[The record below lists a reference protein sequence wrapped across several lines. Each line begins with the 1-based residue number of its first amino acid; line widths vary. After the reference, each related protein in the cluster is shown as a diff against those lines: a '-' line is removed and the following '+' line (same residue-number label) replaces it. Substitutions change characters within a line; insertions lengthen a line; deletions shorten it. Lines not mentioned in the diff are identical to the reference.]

1 MVHCRRLIVVLLI
14 ASILQ
19 IFTVQAIGEGN
30 EENGTDAERSGFN
43 LNDIEISIN
52 GLPIEDVIG
61 TASGMFTDAIKE
73 NMGEAIN
80 GLNDIF
86 GEFAESFSADL
97 GELGTMVDSL
107 IEETW
112 VLKMPAVSFD
122 TTIKRSVYDNALD
135 LYKAQA
141 NEETG
146 TGGRIALDAVE
157 GCGNNLI
164 YIYDETE
171 LITAILESVEAGTFS
186 ESEIT
191 FGLEGYYGTYAVSAV
206 LFLSPSDEPS
216 AMCNMTDLSDEQ
228 QFNAFRNYIDEHA
241 AKNYDEPFEY
251 GDQLLT
257 IVFWNQ
263 DAGADWLTVVAKE
276 IPTMLETIEI
286 N

>member
-19 IFTVQAIGEGN
+19 IFSVQAIGEGN

-61 TASGMFTDAIKE
+61 TASGMFTDAIEE

-135 LYKAQA
+135 LYKAQV

-146 TGGRIALDAVE
+146 TYGRIALDTLE

-186 ESEIT
+186 ESEII
-191 FGLEGYYGTYAVSAV
+191 FGLEGYYGTYVVSAV

-276 IPTMLETIEI
+276 IPTMLE
-286 N
+286 

>member
-1 MVHCRRLIVVLLI
+1 MVRCRRLIVVLLI
-14 ASILQ
+14 VGILQ
-19 IFTVQAIGEGN
+19 ILSVRAIGEGN
-30 EENGTDAERSGFN
+30 AENGTEAERSGFN

-61 TASGMFTDAIKE
+61 AASGMFTDAIE
-73 NMGEAIN
+73 GNMGEAIN

-122 TTIKRSVYDNALD
+122 TTSKRSVYDNALD
-135 LYKAQA
+135 LYKAQV

-146 TGGRIALDAVE
+146 TYGRIALYAVE
-157 GCGNNLI
+157 GGGNNFI

-171 LITAILESVEAGTFS
+171 LITAILESVEDGAFS

-206 LFLSPSDEPS
+206 LFLSPSDDPS

-228 QFNAFRNYIDEHA
+228 RFNAFRNYIDEHA
-241 AKNYDEPFEY
+241 AKNYDEPLEY

-263 DAGADWLTVVAKE
+263 DVDWLTVIAKE
-276 IPTMLETIEI
+276 IPTMLE
-286 N
+286 

>member
-1 MVHCRRLIVVLLI
+1 MVHCMRWIVVLLI
-14 ASILQ
+14 VGILQ
-19 IFTVQAIGEGN
+19 ILPVQAIGEGN
-30 EENGTDAERSGFN
+30 AENGTEAGQSGFN

-61 TASGMFTDAIKE
+61 AASGMFADAIEE
-73 NMGEAIN
+73 NMGEAIH
-80 GLNDIF
+80 GLNDVF

-97 GELGTMVDSL
+97 GELGTMVNSL

-112 VLKMPAVSFD
+112 ILKMPAVSFD
-122 TTIKRSVYDNALD
+122 TTIKRSVYENALD
-135 LYKAQA
+135 LYKAQV
-141 NEETG
+141 NGETG
-146 TGGRIALDAVE
+146 TGGRIALDTVE

-191 FGLEGYYGTYAVSAV
+191 FGLEGYYGTYVVSAV

-216 AMCNMTDLSDEQ
+216 AMCNMSDLSDEQ
-228 QFNAFRNYIDEHA
+228 RFNAYRDYVYEHA
-241 AKNYDEPFEY
+241 ERNYDEPLEY

-263 DAGADWLTVVAKE
+263 DAETDWLAVAAKE
-276 IPTMLETIEI
+276 IPAMLE
-286 N
+286 

>member
-1 MVHCRRLIVVLLI
+1 MVLLI

-19 IFTVQAIGEGN
+19 ILPVQAIGEGN
-30 EENGTDAERSGFN
+30 EENGTEAERSGFN

-52 GLPIEDVIG
+52 GLPVEDVIG
-61 TASGMFTDAIKE
+61 AASGMFADAIEE
-73 NMGEAIN
+73 NMGEAID

-141 NEETG
+141 DEETG
-146 TGGRIALDAVE
+146 RYGRIALDAVE

-171 LITAILESVEAGTFS
+171 LITAILESVEVGTFG

-191 FGLEGYYGTYAVSAV
+191 FGLEGYYGAYVVSAV
-206 LFLSPSDEPS
+206 LFLSPSDEPF

-228 QFNAFRNYIDEHA
+228 RFDAYRDYVDEHA
-241 AKNYDEPFEY
+241 VKNYGEPLEY

-257 IVFWNQ
+257 IIFWNQ
-263 DAGADWLTVVAKE
+263 DAEADWLTVVAKE
-276 IPTMLETIEI
+276 IPTMIEQ
-286 N
+286 